1 MPMRIAAPLLS
12 LLGHE
17 LRAPAGVIGGYL
29 ALIERERARLSP
41 TQQQALDGARRGQQ
55 AIVETLDDLRRL
67 TLAWKAEDEPVVAT
81 SADHLS
87 NSARQAADLRRLAV
101 TIHCE
106 TAVAVARRG
115 RDSAL
120 AEALATVAETV
131 ARETGCAVTITTTV
145 DDEGVVWRVRPAE
158 APTGTPAPE
167 TFDRWRAGLGVRLV
181 TAVTLIEAS
190 GGALIDLRADGAR
203 AGVDVRLPLAPAAP
217 DGLAVSG
224 SR

>member
-1 MPMRIAAPLLS
+1 MIPLRQLLLFERWQLLS

-87 NSARQAADLRRLAV
+87 NSARRAADLGVDGLIVSNHGGRSLDTLPASIEALPAV
-101 TIHCE
+101 VQAVE
-106 TAVAVARRG
+106 GDAVAFGHDAPQQLRVPPGLVRQAEPGGLR
-115 RDSAL
+115 SQTL
-120 AEALATVAETV
+120 AE
-131 ARETGCAVTITTTV
+131 
-145 DDEGVVWRVRPAE
+145 P
-158 APTGTPAPE
+158 
-167 TFDRWRAGLGVRLV
+167 
-181 TAVTLIEAS
+181 
-190 GGALIDLRADGAR
+190 
-203 AGVDVRLPLAPAAP
+203 
-217 DGLAVSG
+217 
-224 SR
+224 